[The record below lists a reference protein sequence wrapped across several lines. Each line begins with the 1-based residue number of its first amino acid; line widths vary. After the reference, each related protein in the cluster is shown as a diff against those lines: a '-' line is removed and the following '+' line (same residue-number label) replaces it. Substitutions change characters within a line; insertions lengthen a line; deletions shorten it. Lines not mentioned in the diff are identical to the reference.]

1 MEGTEGREQAK
12 EREDSLHFD
21 LKVSTSFGLWN
32 HSRVAEVTRAL
43 KICPRD
49 GACYVSRDL
58 YVSRT
63 THVLAMRSLRYVCA
77 VFLSTTCGDR
87 AERERQERPC
97 KYPFHFRKM
106 LGGRLT
112 SQIPETDADTCA

>member
-49 GACYVSRDL
+49 VRAMFVVSFNVL
-58 YVSRT
+58 RT
-63 THVLAMRSLRYVCA
+63 AVRSLRYVCA
-77 VFLSTTCGDR
+77 VFSSTICGDR
-87 AERERQERPC
+87 VEREDRAST
-97 KYPFHFRKM
+97 PFHFRKM
-106 LGGRLT
+106 LDGRLA
-112 SQIPETDADTCA
+112 SKISETDADTCT